1 MASDLTTQM
10 TQPELILGEQLRN
23 EGCAQVA
30 ENNQPWFNIALGA
43 VLDFT
48 RAQTGY
54 FTIVDIR
61 KHLDNAGIPTL
72 HPNCIGALIRTARRC
87 GVLIDTG
94 RAVKSSIPSARARR
108 VPVYQRKL

>member
-1 MASDLTTQM
+1 M
-10 TQPELILGEQLRN
+10 TQPELILGEQLRD

-61 KHLDNAGIPTL
+61 KHLDSAGIPTL
-72 HPNCIGALIRTARRC
+72 HPNCIGALIRTARKY